1 MSDEPINRSDAI
13 AEIETLARE
22 TEMPLALVQRIYVSE
37 RAKFERTARI
47 KIYLPVL
54 VHRHVKQLLRQVKEM
69 LRERRAAA

>member
-1 MSDEPINRSDAI
+1 MSDEPINSSDAI

-22 TEMPLALVQRIYVSE
+22 TEMPVALVQRIYVSE

>member
-1 MSDEPINRSDAI
+1 MSDEPANRSDAI

-22 TEMPLALVQRIYVSE
+22 TEMPVELVQRIYVSE
-37 RAKFERTARI
+37 RAKLERTARI

-54 VHRHVKQLLRQVKEM
+54 VHRHVKELLRRVKGM